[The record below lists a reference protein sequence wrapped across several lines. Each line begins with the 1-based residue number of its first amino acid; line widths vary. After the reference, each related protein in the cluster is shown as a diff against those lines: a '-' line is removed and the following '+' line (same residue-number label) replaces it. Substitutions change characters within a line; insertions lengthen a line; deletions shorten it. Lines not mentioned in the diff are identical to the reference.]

1 VAHAGTE
8 QAYNSAMNDLQ
19 QLEVK
24 HNEKQNV
31 VYDNK
36 YFELMLSITALYL
49 LQIWKTNGKLQ
60 RWFTRT
66 WLSECKVMYWYIKYI
81 KY

>member
-1 VAHAGTE
+1 MYVYTVTV
-8 QAYNSAMNDLQ
+8 NIVCMSASDMCST
-19 QLEVK
+19 
-24 HNEKQNV
+24 
-31 VYDNK
+31 VYVQCDNK
-36 YFELMLSITALYL
+36 YFKLLLQITALYL

-66 WLSECKVMYWYIKYI
+66 WLSECKVMYWYIKYM